1 MQTLS
6 FSASLALVLVL
17 GACAPAA
24 EDPSEDAGGT
34 EDAGTTTGGG
44 AAGGGGDAGSA
55 SDAGVGAD
63 AGGDGGVDGGVD
75 GGAAPDAG
83 QDGGDAGSPASS
95 CTVANPCASV
105 APTGTVTFG
114 QGGVVTLAG
123 GSITLGQSSRAQVE
137 ALLGPGLVDDDNPW
151 RAHYCAAGVRLQYVD
166 ADGTLSTSPSAS
178 SQDKVARVLTLAGV
192 TASAQSPSA
201 TLGAAAPSSSPTAV
215 VPVGSGAVRYYG
227 PEGISLGVDG
237 DGQVTQIG
245 AFRAQDR
252 DVWTLP
258 LTLRADGQ
266 ELSTLARGSSFADA
280 TAILGDDWDGTGEIN
295 LGFLRYQAR
304 VWYAAGV
311 RIVGR
316 CATSGCDEQTTISSF
331 TLSPPFGGTDDGIGI
346 GSSRAQLEAHLG
358 ETGTDEGDIVY
369 YGTSSATGDALG
381 VVYVKDA
388 DCVEYAAGFVF
399 NYFNPS

>member
-1 MQTLS
+1 M
-6 FSASLALVLVL
+6 
-17 GACAPAA
+17 
-24 EDPSEDAGGT
+24 DAGGGG
-34 EDAGTTTGGG
+34 DAGETTVGG
-44 AAGGGGDAGSA
+44 AGADAGDAGSA
-55 SDAGVGAD
+55 SDAGVSAD
-63 AGGDGGVDGGVD
+63 AGVDGGVD
-75 GGAAPDAG
+75 GGASADAG
-83 QDGGDAGSPASS
+83 QDEGDAGSPASS
-95 CTVANPCASV
+95 CAVANPCASV
-105 APTGTVTFG
+105 APAGTVTFG
-114 QGGVVTLAG
+114 QGGVVTFAG
-123 GSITLGQSSRAQVE
+123 GTLTLGQSSRAQVE

-178 SQDKVARVLTLAGV
+178 SQDKVARVLTLAGS
-192 TASAQSPSA
+192 TATAQSPSA

-215 VPVGSGAVRYYG
+215 VPVGAGEVRYYG

-252 DVWTLP
+252 DVWTMP

-266 ELSTLARGSSFADA
+266 KLSTLARGSSFADA
-280 TAILGDDWDGTGEIN
+280 TAILGDAWDGTGEIN
-295 LGFLRYQAR
+295 LGILRYQAR
-304 VWYAAGV
+304 VWYSAGV

-316 CATSGCDEQTTISSF
+316 CAPSGCDEQTPISSF
-331 TLSPPFGGTDDGIGI
+331 TLTPPFGGTDGNIGI
-346 GSSRAQLEAHLG
+346 GSTRTQLEAHLG
-358 ETGTDEGDIVY
+358 ESGTDDGDVVY
-369 YGTSSATGDALG
+369 YGSSSAMGDALG